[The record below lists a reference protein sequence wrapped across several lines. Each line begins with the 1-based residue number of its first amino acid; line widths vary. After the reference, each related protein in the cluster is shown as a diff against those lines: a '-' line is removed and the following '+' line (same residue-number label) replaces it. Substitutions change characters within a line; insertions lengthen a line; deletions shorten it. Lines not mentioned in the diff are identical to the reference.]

1 MMQRKSCL
9 RWKPSKSNM
18 KKTPQYRKDSLIVYI
33 TWRAIPLILS
43 SQVMFCNSSRHRST
57 TLNQRRIR
65 GKKTLSICLA
75 RHLQLWG
82 TGRHALKS
90 LPVLQSQS
98 LLLFPCTESKLAA
111 SVLGY
116 QPCNNDN
123 FSGFC
128 ILHWGHFRRSCQG
141 KAGAQP
147 LGVTHS
153 ELHLVTG
160 CHTGIFIYTCS

>member
-9 RWKPSKSNM
+9 RWKLSKINI
-18 KKTPQYRKDSLIVYI
+18 KKTPNPQYRKDRKYSLLFCIR
-33 TWRAIPLILS
+33 WRAIPLIWSCLAT
-43 SQVMFCNSSRHRST
+43 VPT
-57 TLNQRRIR
+57 TLNQRSIW
-65 GKKTLSICLA
+65 GKETFSMHLA
-75 RHLQLWG
+75 KHLQLWG
-82 TGRHALKS
+82 TGRCAPKS

-98 LLLFPCTESKLAA
+98 LLLFPCTESEVAA
-111 SVLGY
+111 SALGY
-116 QPCNNDN
+116 QPCSNDN

-128 ILHWGHFRRSCQG
+128 VLHWGHFRRSCQG

-160 CHTGIFIYTCS
+160 CHAGIFIYTCS

>member
-1 MMQRKSCL
+1 M
-9 RWKPSKSNM
+9 
-18 KKTPQYRKDSLIVYI
+18 
-33 TWRAIPLILS
+33 ILS

-65 GKKTLSICLA
+65 GKKTLSISLA

-82 TGRHALKS
+82 TGRYALKS